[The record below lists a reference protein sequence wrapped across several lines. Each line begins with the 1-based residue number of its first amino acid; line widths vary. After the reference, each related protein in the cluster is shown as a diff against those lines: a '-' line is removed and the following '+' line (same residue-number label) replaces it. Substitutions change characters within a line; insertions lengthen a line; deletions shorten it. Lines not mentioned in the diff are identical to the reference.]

1 MINAFCKRKDIYLP
15 ALYVLLIGA
24 GFRLYAFYFSS
35 LLFNSDGIVYLQQA
49 KALYLGEF
57 DRLITCYPYP
67 HLYPVVVQPF
77 YWLMGHWVI
86 AAKTASFVFGTATLI
101 PLYYIL
107 RHFFD
112 RQIATV
118 VLLLAALNPFLVKTS
133 SEVLRGP
140 LFWFFVAL
148 GLALFVASFARK
160 RRGLFLAGSCLAY
173 VIAATSRVDA
183 VALIFLTPIFIL
195 VLGESNRKIK
205 DLLWFVSPFLVFGVI
220 GSVFLLMSS
229 DVSLKSIFA
238 RDIFAELQRSL
249 DAYGQI
255 RDGLRELGQGG
266 YTDTLA
272 GVPVGFFKQCRNL
285 LIWIAFGDTLMLW
298 ISMAYYPFALFFIFG
313 FKGVW
318 KKLRDDV
325 KLRYLL
331 VMGMGGFGLVMLQ
344 EMFSWF
350 MSARFIVLSYLPLLV
365 FFGFGLK
372 RFVAYLEDKK
382 GWGRVTILLGLSCLF
397 LVATL
402 PKNLKHSRADKA
414 IFREVG
420 EFIGAREGSAEEIH
434 VVAFFKRVEY
444 TNVFANLDVQTT
456 PCFSQYSLL
465 EGEHGGDL
473 VGKLKRLDADYFV
486 WDEKN
491 CSTEELQVLQK
502 AGFVEVTS
510 WDTKRLGSLVL
521 FKLP

>member
-1 MINAFCKRKDIYLP
+1 MIQALCKRKDIYLP

-24 GFRLYAFYFSS
+24 GFRLYSFYFSS

-49 KALYLGEF
+49 KAFYFGEF
-57 DRLITCYPYP
+57 DRLTACYPYP
-67 HLYPVVVQPF
+67 NLYPLVILPF
-77 YWLMGHWVI
+77 YWLMDHWVI

-112 RQIATV
+112 RHIATV

-148 GLALFVASFARK
+148 GLALFVASFDRK
-160 RRGLFLAGSCLAY
+160 RRWLFLAGSCLSY
-173 VIAATSRVDA
+173 VIAVAARIDA
-183 VALIFLTPIFIL
+183 VVFILLTPVFIIL
-195 VLGESNRKIK
+195 LGERGRKIK
-205 DLLWFVSPFLVFGVI
+205 DLFWFVSPFLVFGVI
-220 GSVFLLMSS
+220 GGIFVLL
-229 DVSLKSIFA
+229 DGGVVLKDIFA
-238 RDIFAELQRSL
+238 RDIFAELKRSI
-249 DAYGQI
+249 DSYGQI

-266 YTDTLA
+266 YTATVV

-298 ISMAYYPFALFFIFG
+298 LSMAYYPFALFFIFG
-313 FKGVW
+313 FKGAW
-318 KKLRDDV
+318 RKLQDDV

-331 VMGMGGFGLVMLQ
+331 VMGMGGFAIVILQ
-344 EMFSWF
+344 EIFSWF

-372 RFVAYLEDKK
+372 RFVEYLEDKK
-382 GWGRVTILLGLSCLF
+382 GWGRAAILLGLSCLF
-397 LVATL
+397 VVATL

-420 EFIGAREGSAEEIH
+420 EFVGNREGSAKEIH

-444 TNVFANLDVQTT
+444 TNVFANLDVRTT

-473 VGKLKRLDADYFV
+473 VGKLQRLDADYFV

-491 CSTEELQVLQK
+491 CSTEELQVLRQ
-502 AGFVEVTS
+502 AGFAEVTS
-510 WDTKRLGSLVL
+510 WDTKRLGSLIL
-521 FKLP
+521 FEIP